1 MTAGGSDR
9 AGTTSRPVQVPL
21 SALEHYA
28 YCPRQA
34 GLILLED
41 GYADDAATVRGALM
55 HRRVHEPGDDLRGV
69 CGRCAPSRCGMKV
82 SA

>member
-1 MTAGGSDR
+1 MTADGSDR
-9 AGTTSRPVQVPL
+9 AGTTSGPVQVPL

-41 GYADDAATVRGALM
+41 GYADDAATVRGALV
-55 HRRVHEPGDDLRGV
+55 HRRVHEPVTTCGGCADAELPPGV
-69 CGRCAPSRCGMKV
+69 A
-82 SA
+82 